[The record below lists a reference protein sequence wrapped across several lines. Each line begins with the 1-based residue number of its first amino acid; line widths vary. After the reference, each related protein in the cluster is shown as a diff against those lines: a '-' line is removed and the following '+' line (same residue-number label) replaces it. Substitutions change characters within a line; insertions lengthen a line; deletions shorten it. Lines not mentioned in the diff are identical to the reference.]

1 MAELLPNKKNNQP
14 YIKSI
19 NGNLQAEKGGNGIY
33 EIDAR
38 RDYRKWDNVKFVSDV
53 LKSTVKPRTVYEKGM
68 WGIKIYC
75 KNRLSSSVQSGIPF
89 GLVVTLKE
97 INGVNRYAT
106 FIQMCQ
112 AKGWIVNEVSIENRI
127 DIYLKGEESIEL
139 D

>member
-1 MAELLPNKKNNQP
+1 
-14 YIKSI
+14 
-19 NGNLQAEKGGNGIY
+19 
-33 EIDAR
+33 
-38 RDYRKWDNVKFVSDV
+38 
-53 LKSTVKPRTVYEKGM
+53 M